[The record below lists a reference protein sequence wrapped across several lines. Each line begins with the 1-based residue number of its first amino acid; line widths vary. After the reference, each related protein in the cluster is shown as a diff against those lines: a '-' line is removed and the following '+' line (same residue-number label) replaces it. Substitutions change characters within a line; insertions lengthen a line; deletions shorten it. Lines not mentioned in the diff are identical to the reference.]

1 MDQRWNSYMGWH
13 IYKVYALLRNK
24 DFTKRSLSHAYLG
37 HESQAKMALISRWY
51 EIWIDFNFIDLTKL
65 NRVFDSI
72 SSLFYFLFIFKYFRF
87 QCLQLE
93 LLALRLCTAQIR
105 CVFLIEGRRMGVK
118 WLIHEYFWYQRL
130 KKISLLNVPLDF
142 FYLLKFT
149 NDCQSYLLLII

>member
-13 IYKVYALLRNK
+13 IYKDYALLRNK
-24 DFTKRSLSHAYLG
+24 DFTKKSLSHAYLG

-72 SSLFYFLFIFKYFRF
+72 SSLFYFLFIFKYFTF

-93 LLALRLCTAQIR
+93 LLALRRSDAFF
-105 CVFLIEGRRMGVK
+105 FLIEGRRMGVK
-118 WLIHEYFWYQRL
+118 WLIHEYFCYQRL
-130 KKISLLNVPLDF
+130 KKISLLNVPLVF